1 MHVSVCSYGQ
11 WCRPLLFET
20 NAKPIPMHWE
30 LDWLNMN
37 LNKCTH
43 ISTHMRCHIFF
54 NLFFSASSLFI
65 CLTVLCIRFARM
77 HTILSNGSRQFH
89 NSKKRDRIARV
100 DAQLCIFFIHYH
112 WVFVMYFFPSRHQHR
127 QRQRHRLF
135 FVILLLLKCAKIFL
149 AQLDWE
155 YTFIECV
162 KHAQ

>member
-54 NLFFSASSLFI
+54 NFFFSASSLFI

-77 HTILSNGSRQFH
+77 HTILSNDSRQFH
-89 NSKKRDRIARV
+89 NSKKETVLLVLTLSYAFFSFIIIEFL
-100 DAQLCIFFIHYH
+100 LCIFSLLVISI
-112 WVFVMYFFPSRHQHR
+112 VSVSVIGYFLSFYYYWNARKYFWPSWIGN
-127 QRQRHRLF
+127 
-135 FVILLLLKCAKIFL
+135 ILLLS
-149 AQLDWE
+149 
-155 YTFIECV
+155 V
-162 KHAQ
+162 

>member
-54 NLFFSASSLFI
+54 SVLRLFSFVWLCSAYDLRA
-65 CLTVLCIRFARM
+65 CIRFCQM
-77 HTILSNGSRQFH
+77 TQDNFIIQKKETVLLVLTLSYAFFSF
-89 NSKKRDRIARV
+89 IIIEFL
-100 DAQLCIFFIHYH
+100 LCIFPLLVISI
-112 WVFVMYFFPSRHQHR
+112 VSVSVIGYFLSFYYYWNARKYFWPSWIGN
-127 QRQRHRLF
+127 
-135 FVILLLLKCAKIFL
+135 ILLLS
-149 AQLDWE
+149 
-155 YTFIECV
+155 V
-162 KHAQ
+162 